1 MGLSRRWFVYIE
13 CVFAAVC
20 RVAVNR
26 VDTDDDDVVV
36 VHVRTWQVLEDSCVS
51 FCLRRTCHVTSVT
64 RTYSH
69 TS

>member
-1 MGLSRRWFVYIE
+1 MARLSRVRFCW
-13 CVFAAVC
+13 CVLHFM
-20 RVAVNR
+20 AVNR
-26 VDTDDDDVVV
+26 VDTDDDVIV
-36 VHVRTWQVLEDSCVS
+36 VHVRAWRVLEESCVS